1 MPATKD
7 EKEHKDRF
15 FKFLFGNEEYKEYTL
30 ELYNAL
36 NGSNYSD
43 PEMIKFNTLDDAIFI
58 HMKNDTSFVIDNVMN
73 LWEQQSSWNPN
84 MALRELIYFADL
96 LKKTIKLSDS
106 NALHKRKVYKIPVP
120 KFYVFYNG
128 EKNEPLE
135 KWLYLDDSF
144 LRDTVTAKNADSDIW
159 LRVKMININYSTA
172 IESVVMKCRPLWEYS
187 VLMQDIRTRRK
198 EIGTSN
204 AVRYV
209 LSNVPDSFVIKNAVE
224 KGYERL
230 IDMLITEFDEEKFVK
245 DLKEEGRIEGL
256 EEANRTH
263 AFKMIKK
270 GYSDEAISEIIE
282 CSVLDVQTLRKELEE
297 KTSHQ

>member
-58 HMKNDTSFVIDNVMN
+58 HMKNDNSFVIGNVMN

-84 MALRELIYFADL
+84 MALRELIYFVDL
-96 LKKTIKLSDS
+96 LKNSIKLCDP
-106 NALHKRKVYKIPVP
+106 NALHKQKAYKIPMP

-128 EKNEPLE
+128 EKKEPLE
-135 KWLYLDDSF
+135 KWLYLDDLF
-144 LRDTVTAKNADSDIW
+144 LRDTDIAKNAEPDIW
-159 LRVKMININYSTA
+159 MRVKMINVNYSTSV
-172 IESVVMKCRPLWEYS
+172 ESIVTKCRPLMEYS
-187 VLMQDIRTRRK
+187 VLMQSIRARRK
-198 EIGTSN
+198 EIGTSE
-204 AVRYV
+204 AVKSV
-209 LSNVPDSFVIKNAVE
+209 LSNVPDSFVIKNAVK

-230 IDMLITEFDEEKFVK
+230 IDMLITEFDEEKFIN
-245 DLKEEGRIEGL
+245 DLKEEGREEMKREISFNMIENG
-256 EEANRTH
+256 
-263 AFKMIKK
+263 FD
-270 GYSDEAISEIIE
+270 DETISKSLK
-282 CSVLDVQTLRKELEE
+282 CSLSDVQTFRKEFEE
-297 KTSHQ
+297 RYSHR